1 MTAQY
6 DFINLTDD
14 VTLVALHGGSQLAG
28 DVEFGFTQ
36 LDTQSTNPET
46 DGGELQRAFYRNVS
60 GSMRIAYSCHD
71 DAVAAR
77 AAISRLL
84 QQARVKQ
91 SSGSGRRVFI
101 KTRRA
106 RTDDV
111 YRSEILAGTIAMSA
125 DDDRVL
131 IFEFTRRYYFESETL
146 TQVRNRRHSG
156 ESFSNQ
162 SRVHNHT
169 GALQAQYNRLYLE
182 NVTGDIP
189 TPCLFRFYSPYDTYQ
204 SDFRDL
210 YVGHFVEQSGE
221 LSHVIQG
228 EAHAV
233 QQPSTAD
240 QSYSDGY
247 YGQMTL
253 TNTSAI
259 WTGTIPST
267 FINRAD
273 GNFFRLIGFF
283 RGAMPSTTTLLR
295 VQIEQ
300 GLQIFWSSDW
310 VTLKHTQSV
319 DFIDFGLAQI
329 PSANVPPSG
338 SVYTTDIKIYSY
350 QETVG
355 GLLGLDYFELM
366 PARSFRHLRNLGYAT
381 PIDAYLADFSSEKLL
396 YTYILLSGIE
406 EAKANSY
413 VAAGDE
419 IMLYPN
425 ETNVLFFNVS
435 PFTLTLPQGDVRRP
449 LDVQTFYRARKLT
462 L

>member
-1 MTAQY
+1 MAVQY

-14 VTLVALHGGSQLAG
+14 VTLVALHGGLQFVG
-28 DVEFGFTQ
+28 DVDFGTPQ
-36 LDTQSTNPET
+36 LDTQSTSPEA

-77 AAISRLL
+77 ATISRLL

-106 RTDDV
+106 RTDEV

-156 ESFSNQ
+156 ESFINQ
-162 SRVHNHT
+162 SRIHNHT
-169 GALQAQYNRLYLE
+169 ASLQGQYNRLYLE
-182 NVTGDIP
+182 SVTGDVP
-189 TPCLFRFYSPYDTYQ
+189 TPCLFRFFNPDDGFLAEVHDVYI
-204 SDFRDL
+204 
-210 YVGHFVEQSGE
+210 GHFVERSGE
-221 LSHVIQG
+221 LSHIIQG

-233 QQPSTAD
+233 QKPTTAD

-247 YGQMTL
+247 YGELTL
-253 TNTSAI
+253 SNTVPVWSGVI
-259 WTGTIPST
+259 SPT
-267 FINRAD
+267 FLDRAEGD
-273 GNFFRLIGFF
+273 YFRLIGYF

-295 VQIEQ
+295 VTIEQ
-300 GLQIFWSSDW
+300 NTQTFWASDW
-310 VTLKHTQSV
+310 ATLKHAQPV

-329 PSANVPPSG
+329 PSTFIGGSG
-338 SVYTTDIKIYSY
+338 IDTTYIRIYSY

-355 GLLGLDYFELM
+355 GLLGLDYFQLM
-366 PARSFRHLRNLGYAT
+366 PARSFRRLANVGYPT
-381 PIDAYLADFSSEKLL
+381 PVNNYLADFATDKLL
-396 YTYILLSGIE
+396 YAYVLLAGVE
-406 EAKANSY
+406 GVKNSNY
-413 VAAGDE
+413 VAVGDE

-425 ETNVLFFNVS
+425 ETNVLYLNLS
-435 PFTLTLPQGDVRRP
+435 PLTLFAIQGDVRHA
-449 LDVQTFYRARKLT
+449 LEVQTYYRARKLS